1 MLKRVLFVALLLF
14 CIPELAIA
22 RDHVPF
28 LTVEELPDFT
38 YVLPAPPE
46 FTSPQFQCDKIQ
58 YDWGKSVRET
68 PRGEQA
74 VVDAQAALHAVVN
87 NFSAVMGIQITKKAT
102 PKIYN
107 VIGRTVD
114 TVMIAISAGKK
125 HFGRPR
131 PYIHFSEHSLIPAQE
146 ASHGSNASYPS
157 GHSAIGWTT
166 ALVLAEI
173 NPKAQN
179 EILKKGY
186 EYGQSRVIAGYHFQS
201 DVDASRLIS
210 SMIVN
215 LLHTNEEFLTAMS
228 EAKKEF
234 DRVTSK
240 KTPDASIKQSKRS
253 NREKRDNIKRTG
265 KRTAI

>member
-1 MLKRVLFVALLLF
+1 MLKQVLFAALLLF
-14 CIPELAIA
+14 CIPSLAEA
-22 RDHVPF
+22 REHIPF
-28 LTVEELPDFT
+28 LSESELPDLT
-38 YVLPAPPE
+38 YVLPDPPE

-58 YDWGKSVRET
+58 YDWGKSIRET

-74 VVDAQAALHAVVN
+74 VVDAQASLHAVVN
-87 NFSAVMGIQITKKAT
+87 NFSAAMGIPITKKGT
-102 PKIYN
+102 PKIYYLL
-107 VIGRTVD
+107 GRTVD
-114 TVMIAISAGKK
+114 TVMVAINSGKH

-131 PYIHFSEHSLIPAQE
+131 PYIHFSEHTLIPSQE

-186 EYGQSRVIAGYHFQS
+186 DYGQSRVIAGYHYQS

-215 LLHTNEEFLTAMS
+215 LLHTNEEFLNAMT
-228 EAKKEF
+228 EAKIEF
-234 DRVTSK
+234 ARNISK
-240 KTPDASIKQSKRS
+240 SPPDANIKHSKRIHKNKS
-253 NREKRDNIKRTG
+253 DKKKHTKNRE
-265 KRTAI
+265 AL